1 MQLCVALDL
10 PSEKQNLALVAQFCG
25 FSGLWLKIGLS
36 SFVRGGRG
44 FVESVRAAHPSA
56 RLFLDL
62 KLYDIPNTMLE
73 TTKAIAEIGIDMF
86 TIHAS
91 SGTEAMRA
99 VAEQLGALPKP
110 PLVFAV
116 SVLTS
121 FDERGFAE
129 IYGTGSLCERAQHM
143 AHLASMCG
151 IDGMVCSVHESRA
164 IKAQTGLLTLTP
176 GIRPFATLANDQKRV
191 GSLQDALNA
200 QSDFVVMGRPIYE
213 AQNPQKAL
221 TDCYAWLQSQT
232 KGTDN
237 D

>member
-1 MQLCVALDL
+1 MQFCVALDL
-10 PSEKQNLALVAQFCG
+10 PSESQNLALVAQLRDFA
-25 FSGLWLKIGLS
+25 GLWLKIGLS

-73 TTKAIAEIGIDMF
+73 ASKAIGELGIDMF

-99 VAEQLGALPKP
+99 VAQQLASLPKP

-121 FDERGFAE
+121 FDEAGFGA
-129 IYGTGSLCERAQHM
+129 IYGAGSLYERAQHM
-143 AHLASMCG
+143 ARLASECG
-151 IDGMVCSVHESRA
+151 IDGMVCSVHEARA

-176 GIRPFATLANDQKRV
+176 GIRPFATQANDQKRV
-191 GSLQDALNA
+191 GSLHDALDA

-213 AQNPQKAL
+213 AQDPKKAL
-221 TDCYAWLQSQT
+221 ADCYAWLQSQT
-232 KGTDN
+232 KGADN